1 MRNSSGSSRRRSP
14 RVTTMLS
21 LAATPGGY
29 WKTGVGSVSAGPARV
44 ARVRRAAG
52 GDTTARSPGRCAS
65 SASKRAFNRS
75 DASCS
80 AVSRRLASR
89 TSPCRLRIS
98 AACASSTGPSRT
110 NGHTFSWTAVSARLP
125 TNKHCSCEHAT
136 GLCGHVASCA
146 SMDSSAGR
154 AVHPC
159 DAYLHVTGCE
169 SIIDRTW
176 WLPSRTAST
185 PPRRGIV
192 MRAFDSGQRG
202 CLASA
207 CRMHARQYVWT
218 LPRGETGSSKTS
230 VHIAQET
237 VSRTWRPASLR
248 SSSAVRRWRFVG
260 GPSAASAMSEAFRP

>member
-1 MRNSSGSSRRRSP
+1 MPVDTNEFKAALRRGEQKIG
-14 RVTTMLS
+14 LW
-21 LAATPGGY
+21 LGLGEA
-29 WKTGVGSVSAGPARV
+29 
-44 ARVRRAAG
+44 
-52 GDTTARSPGRCAS
+52 TTAE
-65 SASKRAFNRS
+65 
-75 DASCS
+75 
-80 AVSRRLASR
+80 LAGAHEAL
-89 TSPCRLRIS
+89 TPAI
-98 AACASSTGPSRT
+98 
-110 NGHTFSWTAVSARLP
+110 
-125 TNKHCSCEHAT
+125 
-136 GLCGHVASCA
+136 VASCA

-169 SIIDRTW
+169 LIIDLTW

-237 VSRTWRPASLR
+237 VSRTWRPAALR
-248 SSSAVRRWRFVG
+248 SSSSVRRWRFVG
-260 GPSAASAMSEAFRP
+260 RSSAASAISVGRVLSGAVSEMEAIQGAASALLGGFSSP